1 MLLVSTLIKAYI
13 PIAYILMLEGVLG
26 VNRVATSQEDLAY
39 CLLRISSINIS

>member
-1 MLLVSTLIKAYI
+1 
-13 PIAYILMLEGVLG
+13 MLEGVLG